1 MYQKM
6 EEEGK
11 RLMLWTYFQS
21 DFKRVSGGI
30 NKKLP
35 IKSDEESSLV
45 DYTFEP
51 SAQRS

>member
-21 DFKRVSGGI
+21 DCIFVRKYRNI
-30 NKKLP
+30 
-35 IKSDEESSLV
+35 
-45 DYTFEP
+45 
-51 SAQRS
+51 